1 MTKREH
7 QMGRR
12 RWGRFLLLSV
22 FVLLVSAGCVGAR
35 IDISW
40 PAMGTVELNGESRVL
55 VAYKDRIDAVDPVN
69 GSAVRLL
76 NNDGEV
82 RIDSE
87 GNPRLWRVDG
97 NDLQGAQYF
106 ALPTPGDDDTLLFPT
121 YSNSIVPVN
130 VPTASVD
137 GAALTLPG
145 QVIAPMARSES
156 WLYVPIRS
164 QGIIAV
170 DPTTADIQWQIDS
183 TREGVGAWATP
194 LLHEGILYVPLFD
207 HYLHAVDA
215 ETGQDIWEPL
225 DLEGG
230 IVTTPLLYEDHLY
243 VGTFSHMLYKITL
256 DGEIV
261 GQYEAQNW
269 IWGTATQYEGM
280 MYIADLSGAVHAI
293 DPDSMEAVWSN
304 KVAERGIRPAPV
316 VTDEYVIVASRDG
329 KVYWLY
335 REDGTV
341 AFDREVEGRPEIL
354 SDIVFI
360 PANEEARILQDMIV
374 VGTKNLSHLAVAY
387 DMEGRE
393 LWVFGR

>member
-7 QMGRR
+7 LMGRR

-40 PAMGTVELNGESRVL
+40 PALGTVELNGESRVL

-69 GSAVRLL
+69 GSVVRLL

-82 RIDSE
+82 RVDSE

-97 NDLQGAQYF
+97 TDAQGAQYF
-106 ALPTPGDDDTLLFPT
+106 ALPTSVDADTLLFPT
-121 YSNSIVPVN
+121 YSSSIVPVN

-137 GAALTLPG
+137 GTALTLPG
-145 QVIAPMARSES
+145 QVIAPMVQGDS

-164 QGIIAV
+164 QGIVAI
-170 DPTTADIQWQIDS
+170 DPTTAEVQWQIGS
-183 TREGVGAWATP
+183 TREGVGAWGTP
-194 LLHEGILYVPLFD
+194 LLHDGVLYVPLFD

-225 DLEGG
+225 NLEGG

-269 IWGTATQYEGM
+269 IWGTAAEYDGTL
-280 MYIADLSGAVHAI
+280 YIADLSGVVHAVNPETM
-293 DPDSMEAVWSN
+293 DAVWSN
-304 KVAERGIRPAPV
+304 KIAERGIRPAPV

-329 KVYWLY
+329 KIYWLY
-335 REDGTV
+335 REDGTL